1 MNLEQEKNLSNLN
14 IIEVGFG
21 YEQNNQ
27 HLFSRNHYI
36 SYGAINEFVTKR
48 NFYSTFRSAFR
59 YDTQDIDNSLMY
71 GDMYFDFDDI
81 DDFEHVRKDAIVVLN
96 MIEVIFLIKKELVKI
111 YFSGNKGIH
120 IIVPAEILG
129 VTPSAELNQIYKYIA
144 NLAKGF
150 TPNKTV
156 DTKIYDN
163 KRLFR
168 IPNTKHEKSGLYKI
182 PITLNE
188 LQTLSINQIRQMA
201 TVQRNMQ
208 YPIYSELPNANRAY
222 KKIIEEYLRN
232 KQQEEKNRGKR
243 FKKSFNFIPPCI
255 QHILENGA
263 QEGERNI
270 TIACLAGFYKS
281 YGKTLDEAIEL
292 ISDWNDNNTK
302 PTGKNE
308 LIKTVKSIFNSEKQ
322 FGCATLQSLSVC
334 DNTCKVFVKKE
345 EKNLKNNS
353 NNLSSSQNNSNNLS
367 SLQNNSN
374 IPVYQRL
381 LMGAK

>member
-1 MNLEQEKNLSNLN
+1 MSEKQEKNLSNMN

-27 HLFSRNHYI
+27 YLFSRNRYI
-36 SYGAINEFVTKR
+36 PYGTINQFVAER
-48 NFYSTFRSAFR
+48 NCYSAFCSAFR
-59 YDTQDIDNSLMY
+59 YNTTDIDNSLMY
-71 GDMYFDFDDI
+71 GDMYFDFDDVN
-81 DDFEHVRKDAIVVLN
+81 DFEHVRKDAIVVLN
-96 MIEVIFLIKKELVKI
+96 MIEVVFLVKKEWLKI

-120 IIVPAEILG
+120 IVLPAEILG
-129 VTPSAELNQIYKYIA
+129 VTPSAELNQIYKYVA

-188 LQTLSINQIRQMA
+188 LQTLSIDQIRDMA
-201 TVQRNMQ
+201 KSQRALQ
-208 YPIYSELPNANRAY
+208 YPLYSELPNANRAY
-222 KKIIEEYLRN
+222 QKIIEEYLRS
-232 KQQEEKNRGKR
+232 KEKENRNNNRR

-281 YGKTLDEAIEL
+281 YGKTLDETIEL
-292 ISDWNDNNTK
+292 ISDWNDNNVK
-302 PTGKNE
+302 PTSQNE
-308 LIKTVKSIFNSEKQ
+308 LIRTVKSIFTSQKQ

-334 DNTCKVFVKKE
+334 DNTCKVYVKKE

-353 NNLSSSQNNSNNLS
+353 NNLSSNLS
-367 SLQNNSN
+367 SSTNSNN

-381 LMGAK
+381 LTGVR

>member
-1 MNLEQEKNLSNLN
+1 MSGEKETNLYNNN

-21 YEQNNQ
+21 YEYNSQYM
-27 HLFSRNHYI
+27 FTRNRYI
-36 SYGAINEFVTKR
+36 PYGAIDKFTYER
-48 NFYSTFRSAFR
+48 NQYSAFCSAFR
-59 YDTQDIDNSLMY
+59 YNTTDIDNSLMY

-81 DDFEHVRKDAIVVLN
+81 NDFERVRKDAIVVLN
-96 MIEVIFLIKKELVKI
+96 MIEVVFLVKKEWLKI

-120 IIVPAEILG
+120 IILPAEILG
-129 VTPSAELNQIYKYIA
+129 VIPSAELNQIYKYIA

-156 DTKIYDN
+156 DTQIYDN

-188 LQTLSINQIRQMA
+188 LQTLSINEIRSMA
-201 TVQRNMQ
+201 VNQRTIQ
-208 YPIYSELPNANRAY
+208 YPIYSELPTANRAY
-222 KKIIEEYLRN
+222 QKIIEEYLRN
-232 KQQEEKNRGKR
+232 KQLEEKNRGRR
-243 FKKSFNFIPPCI
+243 FKKTFNFVPPCI
-255 QHILENGA
+255 QNILENGA

-281 YGKTLDEAIEL
+281 YGKTLDETIDL
-292 ISDWNDNNTK
+292 ISDWNDSNIK
-302 PTGKNE
+302 PTGTSE

-334 DNTCKVFVKKE
+334 KDTCKVYIKKE
-345 EKNLKNNS
+345 EKKNVQRQEVQTNT
-353 NNLSSSQNNSNNLS
+353 ND
-367 SLQNNSN
+367 
-374 IPVYQRL
+374 IPIYQKL
-381 LMGAK
+381 LMGAR

>member
-1 MNLEQEKNLSNLN
+1 MLSEKEKNLCD
-14 IIEVGFG
+14 IVEMG
-21 YEQNNQ
+21 YSYECNNKRM
-27 HLFSRNHYI
+27 FTRNQYI
-36 SYGAINEFVTKR
+36 PYTTISQFINER
-48 NFYSTFRSAFR
+48 NQYGTFCSAFR
-59 YDTQDIDNSLMY
+59 YNTTDIDNSLMY

-81 DDFEHVRKDAIVVLN
+81 NDFEHVRKDAIVVLN
-96 MIEVIFLIKKELVKI
+96 MIEVIFLIKKEWLKI

-129 VTPSAELNQIYKYIA
+129 VTPSAELNHIYKYVA

-156 DTKIYDN
+156 DTQIYDN

-168 IPNTKHEKSGLYKI
+168 IPNTMHETSNLYKI

-201 TVQRNMQ
+201 TKPRQMQ
-208 YPIYSELPNANRAY
+208 YPMYYEIPTANKAY
-222 KKIIEEYLRN
+222 QKIIEEYLRN
-232 KQQEEKNRGKR
+232 KEREDKNKKQR
-243 FKKSFNFIPPCI
+243 FKKTFNFIPPCI

-281 YGKTLDEAIEL
+281 YGKTLDETIDL
-292 ISDWNDNNTK
+292 ISDWNDSNIK
-302 PTGKNE
+302 PTGTNE
-308 LIKTVKSIFNSEKQ
+308 LIRTIKSIFNSQKQ

-334 DNTCKVFVKKE
+334 NNTCKVYVKKE

-353 NNLSSSQNNSNNLS
+353 NNLSSLNNNSN
-367 SLQNNSN
+367 N

-381 LMGAK
+381 SMGVR

>member
-1 MNLEQEKNLSNLN
+1 MPLEKDKNLCN
-14 IIEVGFG
+14 IAEVGFG
-21 YEQNNQ
+21 YEYNNQ
-27 HLFSRNHYI
+27 HMFTRNRYI
-36 SYGAINEFVTKR
+36 PYGTINQFINER
-48 NFYSTFRSAFR
+48 GFYSTFCSAFR
-59 YDTQDIDNSLMY
+59 YNTTDIDNSLMY

-81 DDFEHVRKDAIVVLN
+81 NDFEHVRKDAIVVLN
-96 MIEVIFLIKKELVKI
+96 MLEVVFLIKKEWLKI

-129 VTPSAELNQIYKYIA
+129 ITPSAELNQIYKYVA

-156 DTKIYDN
+156 DTQIYDS

-188 LQTLSINQIRQMA
+188 LQTLSIDQIRDIA
-201 TVQRNMQ
+201 VNQRRMQ
-208 YPIYSELPNANRAY
+208 YPMYYEIPNANRAY
-222 KKIIEEYLRN
+222 QKIIEEYLRN
-232 KQQEEKNRGKR
+232 KEQEEKTKGKR

-255 QHILENGA
+255 QNILENGA

-281 YGKTLDEAIEL
+281 YGKTLDETIEL
-292 ISDWNDNNTK
+292 ISDWNDNNIK

-308 LIKTVKSIFNSEKQ
+308 LIKTVKSIFNSQKQ

-334 DNTCKVFVKKE
+334 DNTCKVYIKKE
-345 EKNLKNNS
+345 EKLNAVRQET
-353 NNLSSSQNNSNNLS
+353 NNLS
-367 SLQNNSN
+367 NSN
-374 IPVYQRL
+374 IPVYQKLCGNSFHTRRN
-381 LMGAK
+381 